1 MTRDTLRRPGRRI
14 RLPTG
19 SNPPPTRKQANRAR
33 NTTQRNKALRAGK
46 DNSMSLNMYTLPE
59 AKQSNDGSV
68 RLIGTVANSIFKGK
82 EAAQPGIPMY
92 VDAGADSIY
101 TLDNGNFV
109 NMHVYHDTE
118 DAEYGV
124 MYSLYSNGRKVKSAV
139 QVPLTGKGFS
149 DITDTLNTLF

>member
-1 MTRDTLRRPGRRI
+1 
-14 RLPTG
+14 
-19 SNPPPTRKQANRAR
+19 
-33 NTTQRNKALRAGK
+33 
-46 DNSMSLNMYTLPE
+46 MSLNMYTLPE

-68 RLIGTVANSIFKGK
+68 RLIGTVASSIFKGK

-92 VDAGADSIY
+92 VDAGAGSIY

-109 NMHVYHDTE
+109 NMHVYRDTE

-124 MYSLYSNGRKVKSAV
+124 MYSLYSNGRKVMSAV

>member
-1 MTRDTLRRPGRRI
+1 MTKDTLRRLGKRI
-14 RLPTG
+14 R
-19 SNPPPTRKQANRAR
+19 PPTRSNHLQENRPIGPE
-33 NTTQRNKALRAGK
+33 TQHNAIRPSGPERYN
-46 DNSMSLNMYTLPE
+46 NMSLNTYTLPE

-68 RLIGTVANSIFKGK
+68 RLIGTVASSIFKGK
-82 EAAQPGIPMY
+82 EAGRPGIPMY

>member
-1 MTRDTLRRPGRRI
+1 
-14 RLPTG
+14 
-19 SNPPPTRKQANRAR
+19 
-33 NTTQRNKALRAGK
+33 
-46 DNSMSLNMYTLPE
+46 MSLNMYTLPE